1 MEHDGCVGCKYENE
15 SPDSKYCL
23 GCKQNAIDKYTP
35 MTNADRIRSM
45 SDEELAKFIRAVE
58 CCSHY
63 GGDCGFPFCPS
74 MEGNL
79 CNGIK
84 EKTHKYI
91 LDWLQSEVKGSDV

>member
-1 MEHDGCVGCKYENE
+1 MEKCKTCEYEKICE
-15 SPDSKYCL
+15 MPDFVRNDLKL
-23 GCKQNAIDKYTP
+23 CKTYTTKIKK
-35 MTNADRIRSM
+35 TNADRIRAM

-58 CCSHY
+58 CCSYY

-84 EKTHKYI
+84 ENTSKGI
-91 LDWLQSEVKGSDV
+91 VQWLQSEVKGSDV